1 MRGFG
6 AHHIGKSHFSI
17 SADLLTILSSML
29 ALSISVR
36 SPHTALAQE
45 TVGADPEAQAI
56 QVQARTSLS
65 KKASRY
71 TSRIGT
77 FQGISLHLVHEV

>member
-1 MRGFG
+1 MLITLGRTTSPFRR
-6 AHHIGKSHFSI
+6 
-17 SADLLTILSSML
+17 DLLTILSSML

-77 FQGISLHLVHEV
+77 FQGISLHLVHVV

>member
-6 AHHIGKSHFSI
+6 AHHIGKNHFSI
-17 SADLLTILSSML
+17 SARLAHNSILYACSSL
-29 ALSISVR
+29 SVR

-77 FQGISLHLVHEV
+77 FQGISLHLVHVV